1 MSCRARYGN
10 NRCGKGQEED
20 KMMKSI
26 CEYIEEN
33 KEKWAALPY
42 ISVKREGR
50 FVSRTFREVLDDV
63 QSLARALLAE
73 EISGNIM
80 LYSQNSYAWA
90 VADLAVMGYVG
101 VCVPVDREW
110 TSHDIC
116 NTLSVIN
123 VEAIF
128 YEKER
133 RQVIEEVRER
143 FSDIRYLCIEDC
155 FEELLEAGR
164 GIPMPL
170 AGKRDMEQT
179 AMILFTSGTTNRPKA
194 IPLTQAN
201 LLYNWDALYGRT
213 PMTIADT
220 TYIFLP
226 LHHVYAGVANFLYT
240 IISGM
245 QIYLCSD
252 RRKILEEMLE
262 IRPTIVCTVPL
273 ILAGFY
279 KAADR
284 QVMDMLRNIRFLYC
298 GGSFTDPEM
307 KRFFIEN
314 GVTLLEAYGTTE
326 TSSVI
331 ALARPEDSD
340 LDCNGVVLEGLDVRI
355 IHPDDSGVGE
365 IIVGGGSVSAGYL
378 DRNDRYSE
386 FDSDGFY
393 HTGDLGFLDGQ
404 RRLYLKGRK
413 KRMILTANGKN
424 VYVDELE
431 ALIMENPAIKSAAVF
446 EEDFHPAAK
455 VYTDLSRQEVYHYM
469 ERVNASLPKFKRIKN
484 IYIRSEAEGGRLK

>member
-1 MSCRARYGN
+1 
-10 NRCGKGQEED
+10 
-20 KMMKSI
+20 MKSI
-26 CEYIEEN
+26 CEYIEED
-33 KEKWAALPY
+33 KEKWALRPY
-42 ISVKREGR
+42 ISVKEDGH
-50 FVSRTFREVLDDV
+50 FVARTFSQVMDDV

-73 EISGNIM
+73 GISGNIM
-80 LYSQNSYAWA
+80 LYSQNSYEWT
-90 VADLAVMGYVG
+90 VTDLAVMGYVG
-101 VCVPVDREW
+101 VCVPIDREW
-110 TSHDIC
+110 TAYDVC
-116 NTLSVIN
+116 NTLSVIS

-133 RQVIEEVRER
+133 RQVIWEVQQK
-143 FSDIRYLCIEDC
+143 FPDIRYFCIEDC
-155 FEELLEAGR
+155 FPDLLKAGR
-164 GIPMPL
+164 IISTPL
-170 AGKRDMEQT
+170 EGKRDMKQT

-201 LLYNWDALYGRT
+201 LLHNWDALSART
-213 PMTIADT
+213 PMTVADT
-220 TYIFLP
+220 SYIFLP

-252 RRKILEEMLE
+252 RQKILEEMLE

-273 ILAGFY
+273 ILARIY
-279 KAADR
+279 EAATP
-284 QVMDMLRNIRFLYC
+284 QIMDMLRSIRFLYC

-307 KRFFIEN
+307 KRFFIDN

-326 TSSVI
+326 TSSVV
-331 ALARPEDSD
+331 ALARPEDRD

-378 DRNDRYSE
+378 DRNDKYSE

-413 KRMILTANGKN
+413 KRMLLTANGKN
-424 VYVDELE
+424 IYVDELE
-431 ALIMENPAIKSAAVF
+431 ALIRENPAIKSVAVF
-446 EEDFHPAAK
+446 EEDFHPAAR
-455 VYTDLSRQEVYHYM
+455 VYTDLPEQEIYEYM
-469 ERVNASLPKFKRIKN
+469 EKVNASLPKYKRIRN
-484 IYIRSEAEGGRLK
+484 IYIRSEAEGGRIK